1 MALTPRLRGAS
12 HVFADH
18 RRHIFSRRR
27 SNLPG
32 ILGSS
37 LGPHAKYMNQTT
49 HRAASTAVPNW
60 AVENPY
66 LSVLAPRFFEQPA
79 EADWSDLARRVVR
92 MFTTVE
98 RRHVSETEALA
109 LADQL
114 YALVHDGAFMPNSP
128 VMMNSEHETSINLF
142 ACHVLA
148 PPVDAQSMEIAGK
161 IHDGCGG
168 IGYDLTSVADPVA
181 MTQFIETQTS
191 QLNPTRKRKAHSAVT
206 LHVDHPM
213 VTPFIGMSSSLEI
226 THTNVELDAPFFIAL
241 ESQDQ
246 KAVSIW
252 DDICN
257 SIYSNGR
264 PAIAFGEHKSLRSPN
279 GERLIL
285 NVCGESLLRENESSL
300 IGSLN
305 ASRFVSN
312 GVFDDA
318 RFKDAVAMAVH
329 CLDNLHDIQSHAS
342 PVVAAR
348 CLESRKIGISIM
360 GYADALLLMGV
371 RYGTPEALSFATR
384 IMGLVKNAART
395 TSEQLAISRGSCDPS
410 LLREGE
416 QLRRNASL
424 MAIAANG
431 TLSLLA
437 NVSGGI
443 EPIFSYVIR
452 QTVEGRV
459 IHQMQPT
466 LRRLLHQNGLSNADI
481 AQITDA
487 LVQGALPE
495 ELALI
500 PGTVRQAMVRAH
512 DLKASD
518 HIRTQAT
525 FQAFIDGGISKT
537 INLPPNITVDE
548 ISAAILDA
556 RASGCVGI
564 SLYRDGSISGQPS
577 QMAKVQ
583 ESSEQGA
590 AP

>member
-1 MALTPRLRGAS
+1 
-12 HVFADH
+12 
-18 RRHIFSRRR
+18 
-27 SNLPG
+27 
-32 ILGSS
+32 
-37 LGPHAKYMNQTT
+37 MNQTVQ
-49 HRAASTAVPNW
+49 RAASTAVPSW
-60 AVENPY
+60 AIDNPY
-66 LSVLAPRFFEQPA
+66 LGILAPRFFEQSA
-79 EADWSDLARRVVR
+79 QADWSDLARRVVR
-92 MFTTVE
+92 MFMTVE
-98 RRHVSETEALA
+98 RRHVSEAEALT

-114 YALVHDGAFMPNSP
+114 HALVHDGAFMPNSP
-128 VMMNSEHETSINLF
+128 VMMNSEHDTGINLF

-181 MTQFIETQTS
+181 MTRFIETQTS
-191 QLNPTRKRKAHSAVT
+191 QRNPTRKRKAHSAVT

-213 VTPFIGMSSSLEI
+213 VTSFIGMSSALEI
-226 THTNVELDAPFFIAL
+226 THTNVELDAAFFVAL
-241 ESQDQ
+241 ERQDR

-252 DDICN
+252 ADLCH
-257 SIYSNGR
+257 SIYINGR

-318 RFKDAVAMAVH
+318 RFKEAIAMAVH
-329 CLDNLHDIQSHAS
+329 CLDNLHDIQDHAS
-342 PVVAAR
+342 PVVATR
-348 CLESRKIGISIM
+348 CLQSRKIGISVM

-371 RYGTPEALSFATR
+371 RYGTPEALSVATR

-395 TSEQLAISRGSCDPS
+395 TSERLAISRGGCDPS

-416 QLRRNASL
+416 PPRRNASL

-466 LRRLLHQNGLSNADI
+466 LRRLLHQNGLSSAEI
-481 AQITDA
+481 TQITEA
-487 LVQGALPE
+487 LVQGASPD
-495 ELALI
+495 ELTLI
-500 PGTVRQAMVRAH
+500 PSGVRRAMVRAH

-537 INLPPNITVDE
+537 INLPPSCSVDE

-577 QMAKVQ
+577 QMARARDL
-583 ESSEQGA
+583 SEQGA
-590 AP
+590 AA

>member
-1 MALTPRLRGAS
+1 M
-12 HVFADH
+12 D
-18 RRHIFSRRR
+18 
-27 SNLPG
+27 
-32 ILGSS
+32 
-37 LGPHAKYMNQTT
+37 QTV
-49 HRAASTAVPNW
+49 HRAADTAAPSW
-60 AVENPY
+60 AVDNPY
-66 LSVLAPRFFEQPA
+66 LGILAPRFFEQSA
-79 EADWSDLARRVVR
+79 QADWSDLARRVVR

-114 YALVHDGAFMPNSP
+114 HALVHDGAFMPNSP
-128 VMMNSEHETSINLF
+128 VMMNSEHDIGINLF

-181 MTQFIETQTS
+181 MTRFIETQTA
-191 QLNPTRKRKAHSAVT
+191 QRNPTRKRKAHSAVT

-213 VTPFIGMSSSLEI
+213 VTRFIDMSSALEI
-226 THTNVELDAPFFIAL
+226 THTNVELDAAFFVAL
-241 ESQDQ
+241 ERQDP

-252 DDICN
+252 ADLCQ
-257 SIYSNGR
+257 SIHSNGR
-264 PAIAFGEHKSLRSPN
+264 PAIAFDEHKSLRSPN

-305 ASRFVSN
+305 ASRFVSD
-312 GVFDDA
+312 GAFDDA
-318 RFKDAVAMAVH
+318 RFEEAVAMAVH
-329 CLDNLHDIQSHAS
+329 CLDNLHDIQDHAS

-348 CLESRKIGISIM
+348 CLQSRKIGISVM

-371 RYGTPEALSFATR
+371 RYGTPEALSVATR
-384 IMGLVKNAART
+384 IMGLVQSTART
-395 TSEQLAISRGSCDPS
+395 TSERLAVSRGSCDSS
-410 LLREGE
+410 LLRAGE
-416 QLRRNASL
+416 APRRNASL

-466 LRRLLHQNGLSNADI
+466 LRRLLQQNGLGSAEI
-481 AQITDA
+481 ARITEA
-487 LVQGALPE
+487 LVQGASPE

-500 PGTVRQAMVRAH
+500 PSGVRRAMVRAH

-537 INLPPNITVDE
+537 INLPPSSTVEE
-548 ISAAILDA
+548 ISAAIQDA

-577 QMAKVQ
+577 QVARARDR
-583 ESSEQGA
+583 SEQGA
-590 AP
+590 AA

>member
-1 MALTPRLRGAS
+1 MDKKPGANFS
-12 HVFADH
+12 ATADITSQDV
-18 RRHIFSRRR
+18 RVQ
-27 SNLPG
+27 PWA
-32 ILGSS
+32 
-37 LGPHAKYMNQTT
+37 PHAKYMDQTV
-49 HRAASTAVPNW
+49 HPAASAVVPSW
-60 AVENPY
+60 AVDNPY
-66 LSVLAPRFFEQPA
+66 LDVLAPRFFAQSA
-79 EADWSDLARRVVR
+79 QADWSDLARRVVR
-92 MFTTVE
+92 MFTAVE

-109 LADQL
+109 LADRL
-114 YALVHDGAFMPNSP
+114 HALVQDGAFMPNSP
-128 VMMNSEHETSINLF
+128 VMMNSEHDSGINLF

-181 MTQFIETQTS
+181 MTRFIETQTA
-191 QLNPTRKRKAHSAVT
+191 QRNPTRKRKAHSAVT

-213 VTPFIGMSSSLEI
+213 VTSFIGMSSALEI
-226 THTNVELDAPFFIAL
+226 THTNVELDAAFFVAL
-241 ESQDQ
+241 EHQDP

-252 DDICN
+252 ADLCH
-257 SIYSNGR
+257 SIHGNGR

-305 ASRFVSN
+305 ASRFVSH

-318 RFKDAVAMAVH
+318 RFKEAVAMAVH
-329 CLDNLHDIQSHAS
+329 CLDNLHDIQDHAS

-348 CLESRKIGISIM
+348 CLQSRKIGISVM

-371 RYGTPEALSFATR
+371 RYGTPEALSVATR
-384 IMGLVKNAART
+384 IMGLVQSTART
-395 TSEQLAISRGSCDPS
+395 TSERLAISRGGCDPS

-416 QLRRNASL
+416 PPRRNASL

-443 EPIFSYVIR
+443 EPIFSHVIR

-466 LRRLLHQNGLSNADI
+466 LRRLLQQNGLGNDEI
-481 AQITDA
+481 VQITEA
-487 LVQGALPE
+487 LVQDASPE
-495 ELALI
+495 ELTLI
-500 PGTVRQAMVRAH
+500 PAGVRRAMVRAH
-512 DLKASD
+512 DLQASD

-537 INLPPNITVDE
+537 INLPSSSTVDE

-564 SLYRDGSISGQPS
+564 SLYRDGSVSDQPS
-577 QMAKVQ
+577 QMAKAR

-590 AP
+590 AA